1 MIIKQISVFVEN
13 KAGRLADITAVL
25 GRAGIDI
32 RFLSIA
38 DTSDFGILRML
49 VNRPEEAVQ
58 VLKEAGLTAKITDVI
73 GVRMSDVP
81 GTFAG
86 VAKIMADVNIS
97 IDYMYA
103 FISRKTN
110 EAFLIMRIEEI
121 ETGMEAL
128 KAHGV
133 ALLPSEELYDL

>member
-1 MIIKQISVFVEN
+1 MMIIKQISVFVEN

-58 VLKEAGLTAKITDVI
+58 VLKEAGLTAKI
-73 GVRMSDVP
+73 MSDVP